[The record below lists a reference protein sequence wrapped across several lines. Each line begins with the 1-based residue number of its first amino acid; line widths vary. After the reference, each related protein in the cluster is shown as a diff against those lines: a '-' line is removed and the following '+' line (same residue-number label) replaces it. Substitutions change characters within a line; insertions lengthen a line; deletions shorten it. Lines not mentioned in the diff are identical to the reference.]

1 MAHYGEG
8 RWTDIS
14 LQVQEVYNSSLVGQS
29 LMEKAIVQV
38 SFENDGCAVDALI
51 EKLKNSEE
59 KLTVELFAR
68 NRTDYMEA
76 MKKKGVDAKTRFEK
90 PREVDVKYRG
100 APAIVLCYSHEDIYK
115 MKRESWLRGWAVVM
129 GHLPTM
135 WCENEL
141 VDVQLAKDKRE
152 VDEALLREAGPF
164 RETLAEHLSP
174 EEASAGNIAET
185 LKKQGPYLLTI
196 DPKARVELS
205 FWMCNI
211 GESCRARV
219 QSKMLDCMGTVQT
232 PMPLTVSCDK
242 LELLSKSR
250 LLVFSGAGLQSLM
263 HSVLTFV
270 LNLKDGIPPKLE
282 RAGDSPFI
290 ESVKGRLASYFS
302 VLVPQAASSG
312 AATTLYGEEAAKALY
327 DTIAEAFSDDPEE
340 VVSADIARLQCY
352 HWLLTSDQLAE
363 LRKIATST
371 MARAGNAA
379 ATKARRSRRAAASTD
394 SQAAVASLF
403 QRR

>member
-38 SFENDGCAVDALI
+38 SYENDSCAVDALI

-59 KLTVELFAR
+59 KLTVELFAQ
-68 NRTDYMEA
+68 NRTEY
-76 MKKKGVDAKTRFEK
+76 
-90 PREVDVKYRG
+90 
-100 APAIVLCYSHEDIYK
+100 I
-115 MKRESWLRGWAVVM
+115 
-129 GHLPTM
+129 
-135 WCENEL
+135 
-141 VDVQLAKDKRE
+141 
-152 VDEALLREAGPF
+152 
-164 RETLAEHLSP
+164 
-174 EEASAGNIAET
+174 
-185 LKKQGPYLLTI
+185 
-196 DPKARVELS
+196 
-205 FWMCNI
+205 MCNI
-211 GESCRARV
+211 GESYRARV

-327 DTIAEAFSDDPEE
+327 DTIANAFSDDPEE